1 MYLRISY
8 QWLNLIH
15 SSCVFAF
22 EWRAVTSRKELPLRG
37 LSDLC
42 VEEGLSSL
50 PLFSFVFLQLDTVNE
65 VSRAIMWMHLLYKSI
80 LRKVFCPLIS
90 FMKSEKLVWLF
101 VEVKWMRW
109 PVLFCLCPVGL
120 TADRLVHVGTRT
132 HIQPSSAGWKGRGT
146 RMGWG
151 WRPRS
156 SVLFSEAP
164 ILNVFLGNSWGRE
177 KKLSVSGHI
186 CLSSMLGIW
195 IFAGHNFA

>member
-1 MYLRISY
+1 M
-8 QWLNLIH
+8 
-15 SSCVFAF
+15 C
-22 EWRAVTSRKELPLRG
+22 LPLNDELWRHERNF
-37 LSDLC
+37 LSGAWAISVWRKAFL
-42 VEEGLSSL
+42 LF
-50 PLFSFVFLQLDTVNE
+50 LFSPLYFFNWIPWMKCPGPLCGCTYYINPFLGKY
-65 VSRAIMWMHLLYKSI
+65 SALLLHSWNQ
-80 LRKVFCPLIS
+80 RS
-90 FMKSEKLVWLF
+90 KLVWLF

-120 TADRLVHVGTRT
+120 TADRLVHVGTRI

-186 CLSSMLGIW
+186 CYHLC
-195 IFAGHNFA
+195 